1 MNMKFLFLM
10 PIFLFSIIF
19 IYAEKLSNKELQI
32 EVDAIN
38 KVLQATYKKH
48 NVNIPDTLSDDLM
61 ARRLYLKAAGRIP
74 THDELTS
81 YLSNSSKN
89 KKNQLID
96 QLVESSAFDSQMF
109 NWWADLLRLKT
120 RMRGGNQI
128 GAGQLYVHW
137 VKEQVK
143 DNVPFDEMA
152 FNLITAEGYPWENG
166 AVGYYLRD
174 AGMPLDNMS
183 NTTQIFLGTQMVCAQ
198 CHNHPFDRW
207 TQMEYYQ
214 MAAYTYGISSS
225 KGGDIQSKIRK
236 YFENKAK
243 GLSSKGKKKKIQ
255 SKESQALR
263 RSVQEMLRPLRYGAT
278 HTNRKL
284 TLPHDYQYEDGEP
297 KSLVTAS
304 PIFNNSISED
314 DGISK
319 VHAYGEWLTNPEN
332 PRFTKVIAN
341 RIWKKIFG
349 RGLVE
354 PIDDWRDDT
363 VASIP
368 ELLIYLE
375 KLMVRVNYD
384 LKEFQRVL
392 FHIKA
397 FEHASPDYIP
407 NIETPYYFE
416 APLLERMSA
425 EQIWD
430 SLVALSIP
438 DSDDRKQNSKTIDLR
453 LSRFKEYQEEV
464 YSLNGEKLGK
474 LARKGAIASKEINDQ
489 MEDIQLRLREA
500 QEADDREAVARL
512 RSEYG
517 KARNQQR
524 TVFAK
529 LVMGPEFEVK
539 SLYGNSGNIYSKND
553 RWKGYNSQIY
563 RASEL
568 QTPAQPGHFL
578 QEFGQSDREIADN
591 ANKDASVT
599 QALTLLNGTFYGALF
614 NQASPLMKK
623 LNGTDSPED
632 KIKVLFLSILNRLP
646 TNDEV
651 QLCMSELSPSA
662 TKPIAINQK
671 VPENVSKNKRKE
683 FKKQLEKKLALAT
696 FNRNRE
702 YFSIAWS
709 LINTRQFSFVQ

>member
-1 MNMKFLFLM
+1 MNLKFLL
-10 PIFLFSIIF
+10 PIFLLPLVIVFG
-19 IYAEKLSNKELQI
+19 EKLSKQEFDV
-32 EVDAIN
+32 EVDTIN
-38 KVLQATYKKH
+38 KILESTYQKH
-48 NVNIPDTLSDDLM
+48 EVQVPEKLDDALF
-61 ARRLYLKAAGRIP
+61 ARRLYIKAAGRIP
-74 THDELTS
+74 THDELSS
-81 YLSNSSKN
+81 YLSSSSKG
-89 KKNQLID
+89 KKNQLIND
-96 QLVESSAFDSQMF
+96 LVNSSAFDSQMF

-137 VKEQVK
+137 VKEQVEK
-143 DNVPFDEMA
+143 NIPFDEMA
-152 FNLITAEGYPWENG
+152 YNLVTAEGYPWEDG

-214 MAAYTYGISSS
+214 MASYTYGINSS

-236 YFENKAK
+236 YFEKQTK
-243 GLSSKGKKKKIQ
+243 GLSSKDKQKKAT
-255 SKESQALR
+255 SKEAQALR

-284 TLPHDYQYEDGEP
+284 TLPHDYQYADAKP
-297 KSLVTAS
+297 KSEVSAS
-304 PIFNNSISED
+304 PIFDNAISQK
-314 DGISK
+314 DGESK
-319 VHAYGEWLTNPEN
+319 VHAYGEWLTTPEN

-341 RIWKKIFG
+341 RIWKKVFG

-368 ELLIYLE
+368 ELLDHLE
-375 KLMVRVNYD
+375 QLMVRVDYD
-384 LKEFQRVL
+384 LREFQRVL
-392 FHIKA
+392 FQVKA
-397 FEHASPDYIP
+397 FENASPKFIP
-407 NIETPYYFE
+407 NIETPYFFE

-438 DSDDRKQNSKTIDLR
+438 EADDRKQNSKTIENR
-453 LSRFKEYQEEV
+453 LSRFQEYQEEI
-464 YSLNGEKLGK
+464 YSLNGDRLAK
-474 LARKGAIASKEINDQ
+474 LARKGAKASKDINDQ
-489 MEDIQLRLREA
+489 MEDIQKQLREA

-512 RSEYG
+512 RREYG
-517 KARNQQR
+517 QARNQQR

-539 SLYGNSGNIYSKND
+539 SLYGNGGNIYNKND
-553 RWKGYNSQIY
+553 RWKAYSSQIY

-578 QEFGQSDREIADN
+578 QEFGQSDREISDN
-591 ANKDASVT
+591 ANRDASVT

-614 NQASPLMKK
+614 NKASPLMKK
-623 LNGTDSPED
+623 LTEATSPEE
-632 KIKVLFLSILNRLP
+632 KIKVLFFSILNREP
-646 TNDEV
+646 TKEE
-651 QLCMSELSPSA
+651 LKMCMAELSQAA
-662 TKPIAINQK
+662 TKSIDYNQK
-671 VPENVSKNKRKE
+671 IPEHLSKEKKNAL
-683 FKKQLEKKLALAT
+683 KKQIEKKIAWEK

-702 YFSIAWS
+702 YFAIAWS

>member
-1 MNMKFLFLM
+1 MKSFVIL
-10 PIFLFSIIF
+10 PIICLPLVFVAGS
-19 IYAEKLSNKELQI
+19 KLSKKETGS
-32 EVDAIN
+32 EVAAIN
-38 KVLQATYKKH
+38 KILGSTYKKH
-48 NVNIPDTLSDDLM
+48 DVKVPAKLDDALL

-74 THDELTS
+74 THEELSS
-81 YLSNSSKN
+81 YLGNSSKD
-89 KKNQLID
+89 KKNQLIN

-109 NWWADLLRLKT
+109 NWWADLLRLQT

-137 VKEQVK
+137 VKEQVQN
-143 DNVPFDEMA
+143 NVPFDEMA

-214 MAAYTYGISSS
+214 MASYTYGVNSS
-225 KGGDIQSKIRK
+225 KGGDIQSKIK
-236 YFENKAK
+236 KHFDKQTK
-243 GLSSKGKKKKIQ
+243 GLSSKDKQKKAQ
-255 SKESQALR
+255 SKEGQALR

-278 HTNRKL
+278 HTKRKL
-284 TLPHDYQYEDGEP
+284 TLPHDYQYDDGEP
-297 KSLVTAS
+297 KSLVSPS
-304 PIFNNSISED
+304 PIFDNPISEKEGD
-314 DGISK
+314 SK
-319 VHAYGEWLTNPEN
+319 VHAYGEWMTNSEN

-341 RIWKKIFG
+341 RMWKKVFG

-354 PIDDWRDDT
+354 PVDDWRDDT
-363 VASIP
+363 TASIP
-368 ELLIYLE
+368 ELLEHLE
-375 KLMVRVNYD
+375 KLMVRVDFD

-392 FHIKA
+392 FQVRA
-397 FEHASPDYIP
+397 FEHAAPDYIP

-416 APLLERMSA
+416 APVLERMSA

-438 DSDDRKQNSKTIDLR
+438 DSDERKQNEKVIDQR
-453 LSRFKEYQEEV
+453 LERFRQYQQEIE
-464 YSLNGEKLGK
+464 SLNGEKLTK
-474 LARKGAIASKEINDQ
+474 LAKKGAKASKEINDE
-489 MEDIQLRLREA
+489 MEAIQEQLREA
-500 QEADDREAVARL
+500 QKADDREAVARL
-512 RSEYG
+512 RREYG

-524 TVFAK
+524 TVFAE
-529 LVMGPEFEVK
+529 LIMGPEFEVK
-539 SLYGNSGNIYSKND
+539 SLYGNGGNIYTKND
-553 RWKGYNSQIY
+553 RWKGFSSQIY

-591 ANKDASVT
+591 ANKHASVT

-614 NQASPLMKK
+614 NQESPLMKK
-623 LNGTDSPED
+623 LSEAHEPHE
-632 KIKVLFLSILNRLP
+632 KINILFLSILNREP
-646 TNDEV
+646 TAEEL
-651 QLCMSELSPSA
+651 QFCMAELSPVA
-662 TKPIAINQK
+662 TDSVVRNQK
-671 VPENVSKNKRKE
+671 IPDHLSKEKKKA
-683 FKKQLEKKLALAT
+683 FKKQIEKKLAWEK

-702 YFSIAWS
+702 YFAIAWS

>member
-1 MNMKFLFLM
+1 MKLFVIL
-10 PIFLFSIIF
+10 PIICLPLVFVAGS
-19 IYAEKLSNKELQI
+19 KLSKKETDS
-32 EVDAIN
+32 EVAAIN
-38 KVLQATYKKH
+38 KILGSTYKKH
-48 NVNIPDTLSDDLM
+48 DVKVPAKLDDALL

-74 THDELTS
+74 THEELSS
-81 YLSNSSKN
+81 YLGNSSKD
-89 KKNQLID
+89 KKNQLIN

-109 NWWADLLRLKT
+109 NWWADLLRLQT

-137 VKEQVK
+137 VKEQVQN
-143 DNVPFDEMA
+143 NVPFDEMA

-214 MAAYTYGISSS
+214 MASYTYGVNSS
-225 KGGDIQSKIRK
+225 KGGDIQSKIK
-236 YFENKAK
+236 KQFDKQTK
-243 GLSSKGKKKKIQ
+243 GLSSKDKQKKAQ
-255 SKESQALR
+255 SKEGQALR

-278 HTNRKL
+278 HTKRKL
-284 TLPHDYQYEDGEP
+284 TLPHDYQYDDGEP
-297 KSLVTAS
+297 KSLVSPS
-304 PIFNNSISED
+304 PIFDNPISEKEGD
-314 DGISK
+314 SK
-319 VHAYGEWLTNPEN
+319 VHAYGEWMTNSEN

-341 RIWKKIFG
+341 RMWKKVFG

-354 PIDDWRDDT
+354 PVDDWRDDT
-363 VASIP
+363 TASIP
-368 ELLIYLE
+368 ELLEHLE
-375 KLMVRVNYD
+375 KLMVRVDFD

-392 FHIKA
+392 FQVKA
-397 FEHASPDYIP
+397 FEHAAPDYIP

-416 APLLERMSA
+416 APVLERMSA

-438 DSDDRKQNSKTIDLR
+438 DSDERKQNEKVIDQR
-453 LSRFKEYQEEV
+453 LERFRQYQQEIE
-464 YSLNGEKLGK
+464 SLNGEKLTK
-474 LARKGAIASKEINDQ
+474 LAKKGAKASKEINDE
-489 MEDIQLRLREA
+489 MEAIQKQLREA

-512 RSEYG
+512 RREYG

-524 TVFAK
+524 TVFAE
-529 LVMGPEFEVK
+529 LIMGPEFEVK
-539 SLYGNSGNIYSKND
+539 SLYGNGGNIYTKND
-553 RWKGYNSQIY
+553 RWKGFSSQIY

-591 ANKDASVT
+591 ANKHASVT

-614 NQASPLMKK
+614 NQESPLMKK
-623 LNGTDSPED
+623 LSEAHEPHE
-632 KIKVLFLSILNRLP
+632 KINILFLSILNREP
-646 TNDEV
+646 TAEEL
-651 QLCMSELSPSA
+651 QFCMAELSPVA
-662 TKPIAINQK
+662 TDSVVKNQK
-671 VPENVSKNKRKE
+671 IPDHLSKEKKKA
-683 FKKQLEKKLALAT
+683 FKKQIEKKLAWEK

-702 YFSIAWS
+702 YFAIAWS

>member
-1 MNMKFLFLM
+1 M
-10 PIFLFSIIF
+10 PIIF
-19 IYAEKLSNKELQI
+19 FPLLCVAENKLSKKETDAEI
-32 EVDAIN
+32 AAIN
-38 KVLQATYKKH
+38 KILGSTYKKH
-48 NVNIPDTLSDDLM
+48 DVKVPTKLDDALL

-74 THDELTS
+74 THEELSS
-81 YLSNSSKN
+81 YLANSSKN
-89 KKNQLID
+89 KKNQLIN
-96 QLVESSAFDSQMF
+96 QLVESSAFDSQML
-109 NWWADLLRLKT
+109 NWWADLLRLQT

-137 VKEQVK
+137 VREQINK
-143 DNVPFDEMA
+143 NVPFDEMA

-214 MAAYTYGISSS
+214 MASYTYGINSS
-225 KGGDIQSKIRK
+225 KGGDIQSKIK
-236 YFENKAK
+236 KHFEKQSK
-243 GLSSKGKKKKIQ
+243 GLSSKDKKKKVQ
-255 SKESQALR
+255 SKEGLALR

-284 TLPHDYQYEDGEP
+284 TLPHDYQYDDGKP
-297 KSLVTAS
+297 KSLVSPS
-304 PIFNNSISED
+304 PIFDNPISEK
-314 DGISK
+314 GGESK
-319 VHAYGEWLTNPEN
+319 VHMYGEWMTNSEN

-341 RIWKKIFG
+341 RMWKKVFG

-354 PIDDWRDDT
+354 PVDDWRDDT

-368 ELLIYLE
+368 ELLELLE
-375 KLMVRVNYD
+375 KLMVRVDFD
-384 LKEFQRVL
+384 LREFQRIL
-392 FHIKA
+392 FQVKA
-397 FEHASPDYIP
+397 FEHAAPDYIP

-416 APLLERMSA
+416 APILERMSA

-438 DSDDRKQNSKTIDLR
+438 DSDERKQNAKVIDQR
-453 LSRFKEYQEEV
+453 LERFKQYQEEIE
-464 YSLNGEKLGK
+464 SLNGEKLTK
-474 LARKGAIASKEINDQ
+474 LAKKGAKASKEINDE
-489 MEDIQLRLREA
+489 MEDLQKQLREA
-500 QEADDREAVARL
+500 QEADDRETVARL
-512 RSEYG
+512 RREYG

-529 LVMGPEFEVK
+529 LIMGPDFEVK
-539 SLYGNSGNIYSKND
+539 SLYGNSGNTYSKNE
-553 RWKGYNSQIY
+553 RWKGFSSQIY

-591 ANKDASVT
+591 ANKHASVT

-614 NQASPLMKK
+614 NKESPLMKK
-623 LNGTDSPED
+623 LSEAMNPQG
-632 KIKVLFLSILNRLP
+632 KIKVLFLSILNREP
-646 TNDEV
+646 TSDE
-651 QLCMSELSPSA
+651 LKMCMAELSPAA
-662 TKPIAINQK
+662 TNLFDVNQK
-671 VPENVSKNKRKE
+671 IPKHLSKEKKRTL
-683 FKKQLEKKLALAT
+683 KKQIEKKLAWEK

-702 YFSIAWS
+702 YFAIAWS

>member
-1 MNMKFLFLM
+1 MKFFAVLT
-10 PIFLFSIIF
+10 IIF
-19 IYAEKLSNKELQI
+19 FPLVFVAGNKLSKKETDS
-32 EVDAIN
+32 EVAAIN
-38 KVLQATYKKH
+38 KILGSTYKKH
-48 NVNIPDTLSDDLM
+48 DVKVPAKLDDSLF

-74 THDELTS
+74 THEELSS
-81 YLSNSSKN
+81 YLANSSKS

-109 NWWADLLRLKT
+109 NWWADLLRLQT

-137 VKEQVK
+137 IKEQIEK
-143 DNVPFDEMA
+143 NVPFDEMA
-152 FNLITAEGYPWENG
+152 YNLITAEGYPWENG

-214 MAAYTYGISSS
+214 MASYTYGIHSS

-236 YFENKAK
+236 HFESQTK
-243 GLSSKGKKKKIQ
+243 GLSKKEKQRKAQ
-255 SKESQALR
+255 SREAQALR
-263 RSVQEMLRPLRYGAT
+263 RSIQEMIRPLRYGAT

-284 TLPHDYQYEDGEP
+284 SLPHDYQYDDGKP
-297 KSLVTAS
+297 RSLVSPS
-304 PIFNNSISED
+304 PIFDNPISEKE
-314 DGISK
+314 GQSK
-319 VHAYGEWLTNPEN
+319 VHAYGEWLTNIEN

-341 RIWKKIFG
+341 RMWKKVFG

-354 PIDDWRDDT
+354 PVDDWRDDT

-368 ELLIYLE
+368 ELLNHLE
-375 KLMVRVNYD
+375 NLMARVDFD
-384 LKEFQRVL
+384 LKEFQRIL
-392 FHIKA
+392 FQVKA
-397 FEHASPDYIP
+397 FEHATPDYVP

-416 APLLERMSA
+416 APILERMSA

-438 DSDDRKQNSKTIDLR
+438 ESDERKQNARVIDQR
-453 LSRFKEYQEEV
+453 LASFKQYQEEIE
-464 YSLNGEKLGK
+464 SLNGEKLTK
-474 LARKGAIASKEINDQ
+474 LAKKGAKASKEINDK
-489 MEDIQLRLREA
+489 MENIQERLREA
-500 QEADDREAVARL
+500 QEADDREAVSRL
-512 RSEYG
+512 RREYG
-517 KARNQQR
+517 QARNQQR

-529 LVMGPEFEVK
+529 LIMGPDFEVK
-539 SLYGNSGNIYSKND
+539 SLYGNSGNIYGKND
-553 RWKGYNSQIY
+553 RWKGFSSQAY

-568 QTPAQPGHFL
+568 QAPAQPGHFL

-591 ANKDASVT
+591 ANKHASVT

-614 NQASPLMKK
+614 NKESPLMKK
-623 LNGTDSPED
+623 LSEEIEPQE
-632 KIKVLFLSILNRLP
+632 KIEVLFLSILNRVP
-646 TNDEV
+646 TPEEMEM
-651 QLCMSELSPSA
+651 CMAELSPAA
-662 TKPIAINQK
+662 TGPLINDQK
-671 VPENVSKNKRKE
+671 IPDHLSKEKKKAW
-683 FKKQLEKKLALAT
+683 KKQIEKKIALAN

-702 YFSIAWS
+702 YFGIAWS

>member
-1 MNMKFLFLM
+1 M
-10 PIFLFSIIF
+10 PIIF
-19 IYAEKLSNKELQI
+19 FPLLCVAENKLSKKETDAEI
-32 EVDAIN
+32 AAIN
-38 KVLQATYKKH
+38 KILGSTYKKH
-48 NVNIPDTLSDDLM
+48 DVKVPTKLDDALL

-74 THDELTS
+74 THEELSS
-81 YLSNSSKN
+81 YLANSSKN
-89 KKNQLID
+89 KKNQLIN
-96 QLVESSAFDSQMF
+96 QLVESSAFDSQML
-109 NWWADLLRLKT
+109 NWWADLLRLQT

-137 VKEQVK
+137 VREQINK
-143 DNVPFDEMA
+143 NVPFDEMA

-214 MAAYTYGISSS
+214 MASYTYGINSS
-225 KGGDIQSKIRK
+225 KGGDIQSKIK
-236 YFENKAK
+236 KHFEKQSK
-243 GLSSKGKKKKIQ
+243 GLSSKDKKKKVQ
-255 SKESQALR
+255 SKEGLALR

-284 TLPHDYQYEDGEP
+284 TLPHDYQYDDGKP
-297 KSLVTAS
+297 KSLVSPS
-304 PIFNNSISED
+304 PIFDNPISEK
-314 DGISK
+314 GGESK
-319 VHAYGEWLTNPEN
+319 VHMYGEWMTNSEN

-341 RIWKKIFG
+341 RMWKKVFG

-354 PIDDWRDDT
+354 PVDDWRDDT

-368 ELLIYLE
+368 ELLELLE
-375 KLMVRVNYD
+375 KLMVRVDFD
-384 LKEFQRVL
+384 LREFQRIL
-392 FHIKA
+392 FQVKA
-397 FEHASPDYIP
+397 FEHAAPDYIP

-416 APLLERMSA
+416 APILERMSA

-438 DSDDRKQNSKTIDLR
+438 DSDERKQNAKVIDQR
-453 LSRFKEYQEEV
+453 LERFKQYQEEIE
-464 YSLNGEKLGK
+464 SLNGEKLTK
-474 LARKGAIASKEINDQ
+474 LAKKGAKASKEINDE
-489 MEDIQLRLREA
+489 MEDLQKQLREA

-512 RSEYG
+512 RREYG

-529 LVMGPEFEVK
+529 LIMGPDFEVK
-539 SLYGNSGNIYSKND
+539 SLYGNSGNTYSKNE
-553 RWKGYNSQIY
+553 RWKGFSSQIY

-591 ANKDASVT
+591 ANKHASVT

-614 NQASPLMKK
+614 NKESPLMKK
-623 LNGTDSPED
+623 LSEAMNPQG
-632 KIKVLFLSILNRLP
+632 KIKVLFLSILNREP
-646 TNDEV
+646 TSDE
-651 QLCMSELSPSA
+651 LKMCMAELSPAA
-662 TKPIAINQK
+662 TNLFDVNQK
-671 VPENVSKNKRKE
+671 IPKHLSKEKKRTL
-683 FKKQLEKKLALAT
+683 KKQIEKKLAWEK

-702 YFSIAWS
+702 YFAIAWS

>member
-1 MNMKFLFLM
+1 MKSFVIL
-10 PIFLFSIIF
+10 PIICLPLVFVAGS
-19 IYAEKLSNKELQI
+19 KLSKKETDS
-32 EVDAIN
+32 EVAAIN
-38 KVLQATYKKH
+38 KILESTYKKH
-48 NVNIPDTLSDDLM
+48 DVKVPAKLDDALL

-74 THDELTS
+74 THEELSS
-81 YLSNSSKN
+81 YLGNSSKD
-89 KKNQLID
+89 KKNQLIN

-109 NWWADLLRLKT
+109 NWWADLLRLQT

-137 VKEQVK
+137 VKEQVQN
-143 DNVPFDEMA
+143 NVPFDEMA

-214 MAAYTYGISSS
+214 MASYTYGVNSS
-225 KGGDIQSKIRK
+225 KGGDIQSKIK
-236 YFENKAK
+236 KQFDKQTK
-243 GLSSKGKKKKIQ
+243 GLSSKDKQKKAQ
-255 SKESQALR
+255 SKEGQALR

-278 HTNRKL
+278 HTKRKL
-284 TLPHDYQYEDGEP
+284 TLPHDYQYDDGEP
-297 KSLVTAS
+297 KSLVSPS
-304 PIFNNSISED
+304 PIFDNPISEKEGD
-314 DGISK
+314 SK
-319 VHAYGEWLTNPEN
+319 VHAYGEWMTNSEN

-341 RIWKKIFG
+341 RMWKKVFG

-354 PIDDWRDDT
+354 PVDDWRDDT
-363 VASIP
+363 TASIP
-368 ELLIYLE
+368 ELLEHLE
-375 KLMVRVNYD
+375 KLMVRVDFD

-392 FHIKA
+392 FQVRA
-397 FEHASPDYIP
+397 FEHAAPDYIP

-416 APLLERMSA
+416 APVLERMSA

-438 DSDDRKQNSKTIDLR
+438 DSDERKQNAKVIDQR
-453 LSRFKEYQEEV
+453 LERFRQYQQEIE
-464 YSLNGEKLGK
+464 SLNGEKLTK
-474 LARKGAIASKEINDQ
+474 LAKKGAKASKEINDE
-489 MEDIQLRLREA
+489 MEAIQEQLREA
-500 QEADDREAVARL
+500 QKADDREAVARL
-512 RSEYG
+512 RREYG

-524 TVFAK
+524 TVFAE
-529 LVMGPEFEVK
+529 LIMGPEFEVK
-539 SLYGNSGNIYSKND
+539 SLYGNGGNIYTKND
-553 RWKGYNSQIY
+553 RWKGFSSQIY

-591 ANKDASVT
+591 ANKHASVT

-614 NQASPLMKK
+614 NQESPLMKK
-623 LNGTDSPED
+623 LSEAHEPHE
-632 KIKVLFLSILNRLP
+632 KINILFLSILNREP
-646 TNDEV
+646 TAEE
-651 QLCMSELSPSA
+651 LKFCMAELSPVA
-662 TKPIAINQK
+662 TDSVVRNQK
-671 VPENVSKNKRKE
+671 IPDHLSKEKKKA
-683 FKKQLEKKLALAT
+683 FKKQIEKKLAWEK

-702 YFSIAWS
+702 YFAIAWS

>member
-1 MNMKFLFLM
+1 M
-10 PIFLFSIIF
+10 PIFLLPLVIVFG
-19 IYAEKLSNKELQI
+19 EKLSKQEFEV
-32 EVDAIN
+32 EVDTIN
-38 KVLQATYKKH
+38 KILESTYQKH
-48 NVNIPDTLSDDLM
+48 EVRVPEKLDDALFV
-61 ARRLYLKAAGRIP
+61 RRLYIKAAGRIP
-74 THDELTS
+74 THDELSS
-81 YLSNSSKN
+81 YLSSSSKG
-89 KKNQLID
+89 KKNQLIND
-96 QLVESSAFDSQMF
+96 LVNSSAFDSQMF

-137 VKEQVK
+137 VKEQVGK
-143 DNVPFDEMA
+143 NIPFDEMA
-152 FNLITAEGYPWENG
+152 YNLVTAEGYPWEDG

-214 MAAYTYGISSS
+214 MASYTYGINSS
-225 KGGDIQSKIRK
+225 KGGDIQSKIKK
-236 YFENKAK
+236 YFEKQTK
-243 GLSSKGKKKKIQ
+243 GLSSKDKQKKAT
-255 SKESQALR
+255 SKEAQALR

-284 TLPHDYQYEDGEP
+284 TLPHDYQYADAKP
-297 KSLVTAS
+297 KSEVSAS
-304 PIFNNSISED
+304 PIFDNAISQK
-314 DGISK
+314 DGESK
-319 VHAYGEWLTNPEN
+319 VHAYGEWLTTPEN

-341 RIWKKIFG
+341 RIWKKVFG

-368 ELLIYLE
+368 ELLDHLGQ
-375 KLMVRVNYD
+375 LMVRVDYD
-384 LKEFQRVL
+384 LREFQRVL
-392 FHIKA
+392 FQVKA
-397 FEHASPDYIP
+397 FENASPAFIP
-407 NIETPYYFE
+407 NIETPYFFE

-438 DSDDRKQNSKTIDLR
+438 EADDRKQNSKTIENR
-453 LSRFKEYQEEV
+453 LSRFQEYQDEI
-464 YSLNGEKLGK
+464 YSLNADRLAK
-474 LARKGAIASKEINDQ
+474 LARKGAKASKDINDQ
-489 MEDIQLRLREA
+489 MEDIQKQLREA

-512 RSEYG
+512 RREYG
-517 KARNQQR
+517 QARNQQR

-539 SLYGNSGNIYSKND
+539 SLYGNGGNIYNKND
-553 RWKGYNSQIY
+553 RWKGYSSQIY

-578 QEFGQSDREIADN
+578 QEFGQSDREISDN
-591 ANKDASVT
+591 ANRDASVT

-614 NQASPLMKK
+614 NKESPLMKK
-623 LNGTDSPED
+623 LTEATSPEE
-632 KIKVLFLSILNRLP
+632 KIKVLFFSILNREP
-646 TNDEV
+646 TKEE
-651 QLCMSELSPSA
+651 LKMCMAELSQAA
-662 TKPIAINQK
+662 TKSIDYNQK
-671 VPENVSKNKRKE
+671 IPEHLSKEKKKVL
-683 FKKQLEKKLALAT
+683 KKQIEKKLAWEK
-696 FNRNRE
+696 FNRTRE
-702 YFSIAWS
+702 YFAIAWS

>member
-1 MNMKFLFLM
+1 MKLFVVL
-10 PIFLFSIIF
+10 PIILIPLAFVSGK
-19 IYAEKLSNKELQI
+19 KLSKKETLI
-32 EVDAIN
+32 EVQAIN
-38 KVLQATYKKH
+38 QILEAAYEEH
-48 NVNIPDTLSDDLM
+48 GVNLTPKIDDALL
-61 ARRLYLKAAGRIP
+61 ARRLYLKAAGRIA

-81 YLSNSSKN
+81 YLANPSKN

-109 NWWADLLRLKT
+109 NWWADLLRLQT

-137 VKEQVK
+137 VKEQANN
-143 DNVPFDEMA
+143 NVPFNEMA
-152 FNLITAEGYPWENG
+152 YKLITAEGYPWENG

-214 MAAYTYGISSS
+214 MASYTYGISSS
-225 KGGDIQSKIRK
+225 KGGNIQNKIK
-236 YFENKAK
+236 KHFENQAK
-243 GLSSKGKKKKIQ
+243 GLSYKDRKKKQ
-255 SKESQALR
+255 NSKEAQALR

-284 TLPHDYQYEDGEP
+284 SLPHDYQYDDGAP
-297 KSLVTAS
+297 KSLVTPS
-304 PIFNNSISED
+304 PIFDSAISQK
-314 DGISK
+314 DGESK

-341 RIWKKIFG
+341 RMWKKVFG

-354 PIDDWRDDT
+354 PVDDWRDDT

-368 ELLIYLE
+368 ELLNHLE
-375 KLMVRVNYD
+375 NLMVRVNFD
-384 LKEFQRVL
+384 LKEFQRILLRVN
-392 FHIKA
+392 A
-397 FEHASPDYIP
+397 FEHAAPEFIP

-416 APLLERMSA
+416 GPILERMAA

-438 DSDDRKQNSKTIDLR
+438 DSDDRSQNAQIIDQR
-453 LSRFKEYQEEV
+453 LERFQQYQEEIE
-464 YSLNGEKLGK
+464 SLDGDK
-474 LARKGAIASKEINDQ
+474 LAKLAKKGAKASKEINDQ
-489 MEDIQLRLREA
+489 MEKIQDKLREA
-500 QEADDREAVARL
+500 QEADDREAVSRL
-512 RSEYG
+512 RREYG
-517 KARNQQR
+517 VARNQQR

-529 LVMGPEFEVK
+529 LIMGPDFEVK
-539 SLYGNSGNIYSKND
+539 SLYGNSGNIYKKND
-553 RWKGYNSQIY
+553 QWKGFSSQIY

-578 QEFGQSDREIADN
+578 QVFGQSDREIADN
-591 ANKDASVT
+591 ANRQASVT

-614 NQASPLMKK
+614 NKESPLMKN
-623 LNGTDSPED
+623 LSEATEPTE
-632 KIKVLFLSILNRLP
+632 KIKVLFLSILNREP
-646 TNDEV
+646 TTEEIKM
-651 QLCMSELSPSA
+651 CMEELSPVAFQSSLD
-662 TKPIAINQK
+662 NQEI
-671 VPENVSKNKRKE
+671 PEHLSK
-683 FKKQLEKKLALAT
+683 EKKKAWKKHMEKKVAWAN

-702 YFSIAWS
+702 YFAIAWS